1 MEHDRRWARNAE
13 RDLRTVLNEW
23 DPLGVQG
30 LQEDGGPYDE
40 YDCML
45 GPLITLMLQGGDRSS
60 IKAYLR
66 TELDEHFG
74 LDGQRVPRNLVDQIL
89 AWWALAK

>member
-1 MEHDRRWARNAE
+1 MEHDRQWAHGAQRS
-13 RDLRTVLNEW
+13 LRILFNEW

-30 LQEDGGPYDE
+30 AQEDGGPDDE

-45 GPLITLMLQGGDRSS
+45 GPLISLLLQGSDRQ
-60 IKAYLR
+60 ALEVYLR

-74 LDGQRVPRNLVDQIL
+74 LQSQRVPPNEVDRIL
-89 AWWALAK
+89 AWWAATK